1 MQQMPAAFAPSEE
14 RTAAIE
20 TIRGDLLPLRTAVG
34 FVLGGTICL
43 VFWAV
48 LAVVCYVAG

>member
-1 MQQMPAAFAPSEE
+1 MPKMAAAFAPSEE
-14 RTAAIE
+14 RTAEIE
-20 TIRGDLLPLRTAVG
+20 TIRGDMLPLRTAAG

-43 VFWAV
+43 AFWAV